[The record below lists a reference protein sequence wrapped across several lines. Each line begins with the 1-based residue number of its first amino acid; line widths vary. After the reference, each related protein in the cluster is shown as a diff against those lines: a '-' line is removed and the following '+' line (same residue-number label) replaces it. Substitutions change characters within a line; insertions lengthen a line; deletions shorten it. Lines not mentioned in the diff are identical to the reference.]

1 MMKKNKKIG
10 EKMEILNQNVITDNI
25 KLIRIEEDFNEEML
39 KENLKKIK
47 DKEIEDYLS

>member
-10 EKMEILNQNVITDNI
+10 EKMEILNQIVITDNI
-25 KLIRIEEDFNEEML
+25 KLIRIEEDFNEEVL